1 MAMIAAMKNVLSP
14 ISDTRIMPQDL
25 RKPCAAGDLL
35 SY

>member
-14 ISDTRIMPQDL
+14 ISDTRIIPQDL
-25 RKPCAAGDLL
+25 RKPCAARNLL